1 MIKEERWNLGI
12 VIIIIILILVFTQIN
27 NIRSIF
33 NFASEDKQNGQ
44 YYYIY

>member
-12 VIIIIILILVFTQIN
+12 VIIVIILILVFTQIN

-33 NFASEDKQNGQ
+33 NFASEDKQNG
-44 YYYIY
+44 

>member
-12 VIIIIILILVFTQIN
+12 VIIVIILILVFTQIN

-33 NFASEDKQNGQ
+33 NFPYPITVSTFTF
-44 YYYIY
+44 